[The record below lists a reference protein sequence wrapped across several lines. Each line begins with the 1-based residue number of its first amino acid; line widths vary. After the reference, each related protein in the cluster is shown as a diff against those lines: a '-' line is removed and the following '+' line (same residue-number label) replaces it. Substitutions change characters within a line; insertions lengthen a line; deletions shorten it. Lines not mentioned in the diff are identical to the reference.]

1 MSSILQKLEIDQL
14 MRMAF
19 LNKESLKML
28 EEDGEIRGAIGD
40 AYGFRAYRLKEY
52 TTLYRVD
59 IYDLE
64 NEDNVLESL
73 VFHKHS
79 DKIPYGSPRKMEV
92 YSFEVPSTAR
102 SLGSTSSK
110 RHRTPTDGFE
120 KVIVM

>member
-1 MSSILQKLEIDQL
+1 MSSVLQKLEIDQL

-40 AYGFRAYRLKEY
+40 AYEFKAYKLKEY

-59 IYDLE
+59 IYDVG
-64 NEDNVLESL
+64 NYDNAIESL

-102 SLGSTSSK
+102 SFGSTDGK
-110 RHRTPTDGFE
+110 RHKTPTDGFE